1 MRAACRSI
9 RWVCIAGWLL
19 GSVHG
24 ISPRGAEAFQ
34 ERPPTRP
41 PSRAPLPVAE
51 PAPAVKAPEAPVNAG
66 AVKPPATA
74 PIGNQ
79 PETFVGWMVR
89 ASGIVGFLI
98 GVLGFVMMALIFL
111 QLQQLRRSNFVPA
124 GFLEDFE
131 RLLEERNYQGA
142 YDAACG
148 NDSFVGKV
156 LAGGMS
162 RVPRGYE
169 AAVKGME
176 AVADEEILEMEQS
189 IGYLALIGSVAPML
203 GLIGTVQG
211 MAITFQVFAAAV
223 TSPRTAQ
230 LSDGIGMAL
239 FTTLEGL
246 VVAIPAMV
254 CGTVFRNRLARFV
267 LEAGA
272 ISDELMKRFQGAPK
286 SPAATAPR
294 STPASTLAPP
304 PAPMV

>member
-9 RWVCIAGWLL
+9 RWAIIASWLL
-19 GSVHG
+19 GGVLG
-24 ISPRGAEAFQ
+24 ISPLDAEAFQ
-34 ERPPTRP
+34 ELPPTRP
-41 PSRAPLPVAE
+41 PSRAPLPAAE
-51 PAPAVKAPEAPVNAG
+51 PAPVGKAPAAPANAG
-66 AVKPPATA
+66 SVKPPAAT
-74 PIGNQ
+74 PGGN
-79 PETFVGWMVR
+79 PSETFVGWMLR

-98 GVLGFVMMALIFL
+98 GVLSFVMMALIVL
-111 QLQQLRRSNFVPA
+111 QLQRLRRSNFVPA

-142 YDAACG
+142 YDAARS

-162 RVPRGYE
+162 RVPRGYD

-189 IGYLALIGSVAPML
+189 IGYIALIGSVAPML

-211 MAITFQVFAAAV
+211 MAITFQVFAASV

-230 LSDGIGMAL
+230 LADGIGMAL

-246 VVAIPAMV
+246 VVAIPAMI
-254 CGTVFRNRLARFV
+254 CCTVFRNRLARFV

-286 SPAATAPR
+286 SPAAMAPR
-294 STPASTLAPP
+294 STPSQTLAPP